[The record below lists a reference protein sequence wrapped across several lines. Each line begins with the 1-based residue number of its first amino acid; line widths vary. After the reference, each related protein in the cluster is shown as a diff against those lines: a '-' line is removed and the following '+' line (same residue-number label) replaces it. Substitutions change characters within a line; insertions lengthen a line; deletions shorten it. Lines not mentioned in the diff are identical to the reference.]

1 MHTSF
6 LYGFIISFS
15 ISFCFI
21 IAESSDLEQNETDMT
36 SDWAE
41 YLLNSESYKTKDDV
55 KNKAHA
61 SLHPTDDKNDNFTLA
76 FVLPQLIYQLLK
88 NCSQQSL
95 TALKNI
101 GSFVDQPPQHT
112 TDPGIYLLLTYQRL
126 LLIRMFSEKELVNPS
141 ASRLMTKYGL
151 TT

>member
-1 MHTSF
+1 MDLF
-6 LYGFIISFS
+6 ISFS
-15 ISFCFI
+15 IFFSFSFCFI

-41 YLLNSESYKTKDDV
+41 YLLNSESYTRKDDV
-55 KNKAHA
+55 KIKAHA
-61 SLHPTDDKNDNFTLA
+61 SLHPTDDTNDSFTLA

-101 GSFVDQPPQHT
+101 GSFVDPPPQHT

-141 ASRLMTKYGL
+141 ANRLMTKYGL